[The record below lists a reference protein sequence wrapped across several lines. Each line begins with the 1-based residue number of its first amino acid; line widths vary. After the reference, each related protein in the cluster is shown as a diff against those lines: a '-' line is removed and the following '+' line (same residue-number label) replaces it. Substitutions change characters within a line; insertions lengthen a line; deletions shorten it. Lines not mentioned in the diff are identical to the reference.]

1 MNDSERLWTGIVLS
15 LFIHFLFILHPH
27 RTEHVPPS
35 SIALQTVMEMP
46 PSTGGHG
53 RNTLQLGRRAI
64 SQDAEHHLADAR
76 RKAFADYL
84 QAVDDAVHAR
94 RLDSGKTDLIGV
106 ARWRFFILEDGS
118 FTPPILVRSSGS
130 ALLDETARRA
140 IMAAS
145 KTVKR
150 PAIIGSENIPMI
162 LDVKFQYD
170 LR

>member
-15 LFIHFLFILHPH
+15 LFVHFLLVLHPH
-27 RTEHVPPS
+27 RTEHAPPS
-35 SIALQTVMEMP
+35 SFALQTVMEIP
-46 PSTGGHG
+46 PSTGHG
-53 RNTLQLGRRAI
+53 RNTLQLGCRAT

-106 ARWRFFILEDGS
+106 ARWLVFILEDGS
-118 FTPPILVRSSGS
+118 FTPPIRMRSSGS

-150 PAIIGSENIPMI
+150 PAIIGSENIPMT
-162 LDVKFQYD
+162 LDIKFQHD